1 METTPH
7 RRFRGALLGRRPI
20 AIYISP
26 PPGWDN
32 MAQHKRKD
40 VENRVAKIH
49 GHVHAVREML
59 EDGRSYSEVVHQI
72 VAIRSALDS
81 VIQVIVDDLVED
93 CVAKAEKKEP
103 VTDSL
108 VELQQIVARI
118 R

>member
-1 METTPH
+1 
-7 RRFRGALLGRRPI
+7 
-20 AIYISP
+20 
-26 PPGWDN
+26 
-32 MAQHKRKD
+32 MASHKRKE
-40 VENRVAKIH
+40 VAERVAKIH
-49 GHVHAVREML
+49 GHVHAVKDMIE
-59 EDGRSYSEVVHQI
+59 EDRSYSEVVHQM